1 MAPSSVPLAHPAA
14 AAAAPAARPRL
25 SAWRRPAWFSALVLG
40 GIGLMASSLLTA
52 CAAEGRAGKPQG
64 CATAATPCLN
74 GTATVAMQTSKGEVR
89 FQLDGAAAPL
99 TAGNFVDLV
108 QRGAY
113 DGTAFHRVVRQ
124 PTPFVVQGGD
134 PLSANPVTP
143 PTQYG
148 LGNYLDPSTGEARL
162 IPLEIRV
169 QGEAQPRY
177 GRELTTPGITR
188 QLALAHQRGAL
199 AMARSAD
206 PNSASA
212 QFYVAL
218 QALPELDG
226 RYAVFGRVSAGMDV
240 IDRIQQGDRILKAKV
255 VEGGQLVKPG
265 AQAPGKPA
273 S

>member
-1 MAPSSVPLAHPAA
+1 MSRAAWFRPLLFGGLALVASGLISGCMAEGSAGRSPVGCAA
-14 AAAAPAARPRL
+14 A
-25 SAWRRPAWFSALVLG
+25 S
-40 GIGLMASSLLTA
+40 
-52 CAAEGRAGKPQG
+52 
-64 CATAATPCLN
+64 TPCLS

-108 QRGAY
+108 QKGAY
-113 DGTAFHRVVRQ
+113 DGTVFHRVVRQ
-124 PTPFVVQGGD
+124 PSPFVVQGGD

-143 PTQYG
+143 PSQYG
-148 LGNYLDPSTGEARL
+148 QGSFIENGEARL
-162 IPLEIRV
+162 IPLEIRLK
-169 QGEAQPRY
+169 QDDAPTY
-177 GRELTTPGITR
+177 GQELTTPGITR

-226 RYAVFGRVSAGMDV
+226 RYAVFGRVSDGMEV
-240 IDRIQQGDRILKAKV
+240 IDRIEQGDRITKATV
-255 VEGGQLVKPG
+255 VEGGTLVKG
-265 AQAPGKPA
+265 GTNASAEAPQ
-273 S
+273 